1 MNDNALKVSYSGAS
15 PVDSIRALLT
25 EGFNAGSWDGNGIA
39 STAAH
44 NDAAMQHALGYR
56 DTGSEVDVTYTYYGD
71 NNLDGTVNTSDFQML
86 LDGLASGGSSW
97 SQGDYTYDGVV
108 DLGNDVTLFLE
119 NYLSLGGSQGA
130 LAAIVEGDTNLSS
143 VQKAQLLAAVPEP
156 SSLLIAC
163 SAACVFAARRRRN

>member
-1 MNDNALKVSYSGAS
+1 
-15 PVDSIRALLT
+15 LLS
-25 EGFNAGSWDGNGIA
+25 EGFDSGSWDGNGIA

-56 DTGSEVDVTYTYYGD
+56 DNGNEVDIAYTYYGD
-71 NNLDGTVNTSDFQML
+71 NNLDGTVNTTDFQML

-97 SQGDYTYDGVV
+97 SQGDYTYDGTV

-119 NYLSLGGSQGA
+119 NYLNLGGGQGA

-143 VQKAQLLAAVPEP
+143 AQKAQLLAVVPEP
-156 SSLLIAC
+156 SSVLIAAF
-163 SAACVFAARRRRN
+163 AACGLASRRRKN